1 MSKVF
6 INISRIFLGVYFL
19 MAGMGKFI
27 FWDIHMELMAVHNM
41 ILIPFFL
48 AIAGI
53 SQVIGSICILINK
66 QVLFCALY
74 FAFMVLIIN
83 FNLHDFWNVYPDV
96 DTAHETQNFIKNLG
110 VVAAFLL
117 LAAVHIDSPAESY
130 SK

>member
-6 INISRIFLGVYFL
+6 ISTSRIFLGVYFL
-19 MAGMGKFI
+19 MAGLGKFI
-27 FWDIHMELMAVHNM
+27 FWDTHLELMETHNM
-41 ILIPFFL
+41 ILTPFFL

-74 FAFMVLIIN
+74 FAIMVLIIN

-96 DTAHETQNFIKNLG
+96 NSAHETQNFIKNLG

-117 LAAVHIDSPAESY
+117 LAAVHIDNPA
-130 SK
+130 KRHLK

>member
-1 MSKVF
+1 
-6 INISRIFLGVYFL
+6 

-27 FWDIHMELMAVHNM
+27 FWNTHMELMAAHNM
-41 ILIPFFL
+41 NLIPFFL

-74 FAFMVLIIN
+74 FALMVLIIN

-96 DTAHETQNFIKNLG
+96 DAAHELKT
-110 VVAAFLL
+110 LL
-117 LAAVHIDSPAESY
+117 RT
-130 SK
+130 

>member
-1 MSKVF
+1 
-6 INISRIFLGVYFL
+6 
-19 MAGMGKFI
+19 MAGLGKFI
-27 FWDIHMELMAVHNM
+27 FWDTHLELMETHNM
-41 ILIPFFL
+41 ILTPFFL

-74 FAFMVLIIN
+74 FAIMVLIIN

-96 DTAHETQNFIKNLG
+96 NSAHETQNFIKNLG

-117 LAAVHIDSPAESY
+117 LAAVHIDNPA
-130 SK
+130 KRHLK

>member
-19 MAGMGKFI
+19 MAGLGKFI
-27 FWDIHMELMAVHNM
+27 FWDIHLELMEIHNM
-41 ILIPFFL
+41 ILMPFFL

-66 QVLFCALY
+66 QVFFCALY
-74 FAFMVLIIN
+74 FALMVLIIN

-96 DTAHETQNFIKNLG
+96 NSAHETQNFIKNLG

-117 LAAVHIDSPAESY
+117 LAAVHIDNPA
-130 SK
+130 KRHLK

>member
-19 MAGMGKFI
+19 MAGLGKFI
-27 FWDIHMELMAVHNM
+27 FWDIHLELMEIHNM
-41 ILIPFFL
+41 ILMPFFL

-66 QVLFCALY
+66 QVFFCALY
-74 FAFMVLIIN
+74 FALMVLIIN

-96 DTAHETQNFIKNLG
+96 NSAHETQNFIKNLG

-117 LAAVHIDSPAESY
+117 LAAVHIDNSAESY

>member
-1 MSKVF
+1 MSKIF
-6 INISRIFLGVYFL
+6 INTSRIFLGVYFL
-19 MAGMGKFI
+19 ITGMGKFI
-27 FWDIHMELMAVHNM
+27 YWDTHMELMAAHNM

-66 QVLFCALY
+66 QVVFCTLY
-74 FAFMVLIIN
+74 FALMVLIIN

-117 LAAVHIDSPAESY
+117 LAAVHIDNSVESY
-130 SK
+130 LK

>member
-19 MAGMGKFI
+19 MAGMGKLI
-27 FWDIHMELMAVHNM
+27 FWDTHMELMAAHNM

-96 DTAHETQNFIKNLG
+96 DAAHETQNFIKNLG

-117 LAAVHIDSPAESY
+117 LAAVHIDNPAENY

>member
-19 MAGMGKFI
+19 MAGLGKFI
-27 FWDIHMELMAVHNM
+27 FWDIHLELMEIHNM
-41 ILIPFFL
+41 ILMPFFL

-66 QVLFCALY
+66 QVFFCALY
-74 FAFMVLIIN
+74 FALMVLIIN

-96 DTAHETQNFIKNLG
+96 NSAHETQNFIKNLG

-117 LAAVHIDSPAESY
+117 LAAVHIDNSAERY
-130 SK
+130 PK

>member
-6 INISRIFLGVYFL
+6 INTSRIFLGVYYL
-19 MAGMGKFI
+19 ITGMGKFI
-27 FWDIHMELMAVHNM
+27 YWDTHMELMAAHNM

-74 FAFMVLIIN
+74 FALMVLIIN

-117 LAAVHIDSPAESY
+117 LAAVHIDNSVESY
-130 SK
+130 LK

>member
-1 MSKVF
+1 
-6 INISRIFLGVYFL
+6 

-27 FWDIHMELMAVHNM
+27 FWDTHMELMAVHNM

-74 FAFMVLIIN
+74 FALMVLIIN

-117 LAAVHIDSPAESY
+117 LAAVHIDNPAESY

>member
-6 INISRIFLGVYFL
+6 INTSRIFLGVYFL

-27 FWDIHMELMAVHNM
+27 FWDTHMELMAVHNM

-66 QVLFCALY
+66 
-74 FAFMVLIIN
+74 
-83 FNLHDFWNVYPDV
+83 HPDV
-96 DTAHETQNFIKNLG
+96 NTAHETQNFIKNLG

-117 LAAVHIDSPAESY
+117 LAAVHIDNPAESY